1 MDPMPSE
8 RPHNTDPSPSVQK
21 GKNSLARNPHSA
33 LKPISIHDVA
43 ARAGVST
50 ATVSRVLN
58 NPELVAES
66 TSSRVRD
73 AIDALGYRPN
83 LFAKGLMTKRS
94 SLLGLIVPPKAE
106 GAWCHVVK
114 TAHDEAAHLGF
125 RIVLI
130 CFGGKTDDRVS
141 ADFLDGFVVWS
152 EVVPRTDPVPT
163 ETIGHVTTVAEAQEK
178 TRAAIRQLVDRLI
191 G

>member
-1 MDPMPSE
+1 M
-8 RPHNTDPSPSVQK
+8 Q
-21 GKNSLARNPHSA
+21 ARSGNSA

-66 TSSRVRD
+66 TSSRVRE
-73 AIDALGYRPN
+73 AIEALGYRPN

-94 SLLGLIVPPKAE
+94 MLLGLVVPPKAE

-114 TAHDEAAHLGF
+114 TAHDEAARLGY
-125 RIVLI
+125 RVVLI
-130 CFGGKTDDRVS
+130 CFDAGEQVRVS
-141 ADFLDGFVVWS
+141 SDFLDGFVVWS
-152 EVVPRTDPVPT
+152 ETTPRTDPVPT
-163 ETIGHVTTVAEAQEK
+163 ERIDSLSSVAEAQEK
-178 TRAAIRQLVDRLI
+178 TRRAVNQLITRLI

>member
-1 MDPMPSE
+1 MVAMPSE
-8 RPHNTDPSPSVQK
+8 RQKNTASSASAQK
-21 GKNSLARNPHSA
+21 PVDTAVKMPHSA

-58 NPELVAES
+58 NPELVAEA

-94 SLLGLIVPPKAE
+94 SLIGLVVPPKAE

-114 TAHDEAAHLGF
+114 TAHDEAARLGF

-130 CFGGKTDDRVS
+130 CFEGSADDRVS

-152 EVVPRTDPVPT
+152 EAAPKTEPVPT
-163 ETIGHVTTVAEAQEK
+163 ERIGTLSSVAEAQEK
-178 TRAAIRQLVDRLI
+178 TRAAIAQLI
-191 G
+191 GRILG